1 MISVYRFSTKLKKTK
16 YLIYNITEI
25 IMSLLSDFRIHAD
38 NVDQVLED
46 WRDYKLAVP
55 TYGAIILNQDLTKVL
70 LVQGYWSRTSWGFP
84 KGKVNEDEAPHL
96 CAVREVY
103 EETGYDIA
111 QRINPKDYLSQ
122 VINDQTS
129 WLYLIH
135 GVPDDTKFS
144 PKTKKEIR
152 DIKWFPIA
160 SLPASKKEEMPPTND
175 PRNPLNL
182 THNNLYMVIP
192 FVRGLRKWLA
202 GRQKASKMGESRSHT
217 ASMSNQGGGR
227 GSRQSHNKSR
237 QRRSA
242 SRSESFSS
250 DSNSQQQPQDLG
262 LTDNFVPKAWAHF
275 RINRNEIVNAIET
288 TPGWIK

>member
-1 MISVYRFSTKLKKTK
+1 
-16 YLIYNITEI
+16 
-25 IMSLLSDFRIHAD
+25 
-38 NVDQVLED
+38 VDQVLED

-55 TYGAIILNQDLTKVL
+55 TYGAIILNHDLTQVL
-70 LVQGYWSRTSWGFP
+70 LVQGYNSRTSWGFP
-84 KGKVNEDEAPHL
+84 KGKVNEEEPPHL

-160 SLPASKKEEMPPTND
+160 SLPSSKKEEMPPQND

-202 GRQKASKMGESRSHT
+202 GRQKAAKMNDARQHT
-217 ASMSNQGGGR
+217 ASVQGR
-227 GSRQSHNKSR
+227 GSRQGHNRSR
-237 QRRSA
+237 QRRSG

-250 DSNSQQQPQDLG
+250 DTTNTNTSQDIA
-262 LTDNFVPKAWAHF
+262 LTDSFIPKAWSNF
-275 RINRNEIVNAIET
+275 RINRNEMINVIET

>member
-1 MISVYRFSTKLKKTK
+1 MLNNCFVL
-16 YLIYNITEI
+16 NEI
-25 IMSLLSDFRIHAD
+25 IIFISSDFRVHAD

-84 KGKVNEDEAPHL
+84 KGKVNEEEPPHL

-103 EETGYDIA
+103 EETGYDIS

-202 GRQKASKMGESRSHT
+202 GRQKASKMGDHRSHT
-217 ASMSNQGGGR
+217 ASMSGQGGGR

-237 QRRSA
+237 NRRSA

-250 DSNSQQQPQDLG
+250 DSNTQQSQELG
-262 LTDNFVPKAWAHF
+262 LTDNFIPKAWAHF
-275 RINRNEIVNAIET
+275 RINRNEIINAIET

>member
-1 MISVYRFSTKLKKTK
+1 MLSYYRCRNYARIKFYPSNVY
-16 YLIYNITEI
+16 Y
-25 IMSLLSDFRIHAD
+25 RIHAD
-38 NVDQVLED
+38 NVDQVLEN

-84 KGKVNEDEAPHL
+84 KGKVNEEEPPHV
-96 CAVREVY
+96 CAVREVD
-103 EETGYDIA
+103 EETGYDIS
-111 QRINPKDYLSQ
+111 QLINPKDYLQQ

-135 GVPDDTKFS
+135 GVPDDTKFA

-160 SLPASKKEEMPPTND
+160 SLPSSKKEEMPPQND

-202 GRQKASKMGESRSHT
+202 NRQKTSKINDPRQH
-217 ASMSNQGGGR
+217 SMSSGGR

-250 DSNSQQQPQDLG
+250 DTAPANNQEFV
-262 LTDNFVPKAWAHF
+262 LTDNFVPKAWSNF
-275 RINRNEIVNAIET
+275 RINRNEMINIIDS
-288 TPGWIK
+288 TPGWTK